1 MTERALRRTSDLAF
15 MVRLLMTAMTVPH
28 VRNRLRPAPG
38 FQQGKVT
45 DWMRLG

>member
-1 MTERALRRTSDLAF
+1 
-15 MVRLLMTAMTVPH
+15 MTVPH
-28 VRNRLRPAPG
+28 VRNRLRSAPG